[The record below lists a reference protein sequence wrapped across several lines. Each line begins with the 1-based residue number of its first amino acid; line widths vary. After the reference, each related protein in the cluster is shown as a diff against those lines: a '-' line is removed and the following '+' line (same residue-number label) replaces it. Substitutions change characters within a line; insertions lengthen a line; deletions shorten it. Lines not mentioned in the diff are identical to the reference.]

1 MEKNSEEKYLDN
13 IVKLFPAPSIDQLK
27 KDIET
32 AKKIEPKFRTKYVN
46 KFIEKYS
53 KVEINNKTADQMIH
67 EIISQLIKEK
77 KDFNLLMQIYL
88 KTADSE
94 LAIGILKKFYIL
106 NDKSP
111 KKIENGD
118 FEIKLDGN
126 TNNIEFGVDLLCLY
140 DKEHFFKKFIK
151 GIFAYFKLI
160 FDNDYFHQYVNKE
173 ILKKMN
179 NPKDYFDNEFEIY
192 NSLYNILNDMNRAI
206 YKETDNFEKCKN
218 KEEEAKVKK
227 LPRNK
232 YRLFAVQ
239 SQIHKTPGILDIY
252 DKSNSD
258 DEIVSKLKTLID
270 NNIDNDQLN
279 ILLMQIENYLN
290 NEKMLEENKKFKEE
304 ISKDKAQ
311 NYFISKALQNY
322 EKDKEK
328 LNKKISELK
337 SNVNNNNKVI
347 TELKSN
353 VNNNNKVITELKSSI
368 NVLNNK
374 VSTLEKK
381 VNFMEPVVIS
391 LICRKAINYCII
403 KILKEYENKIMVT
416 VTNNHYGKKVYK
428 ISFTDTVNRI
438 SKEEAN
444 KLIDDLFVKKDEYN
458 EDCHLIGKEI
468 PDFYKNIWSIVKERL
483 NLEKNELIAFD
494 AIFDEKIRSEFN
506 FGARDISVSEYLDS
520 IDLSKFGN
528 KK

>member
-1 MEKNSEEKYLDN
+1 MEKNSEEKYIDN
-13 IVKLFPAPSIDQLK
+13 IAKLFPAPNIDQLK

-53 KVEINNKTADQMIH
+53 KVEIDNRKADQMIH

-94 LAIGILKKFYIL
+94 LAIDILKKFYIL

-192 NSLYNILNDMNRAI
+192 NSLYNMLNDMNRTI
-206 YKETDNFEKCKN
+206 YKKTNNFEKCEN
-218 KEEEAKVKK
+218 KGEEAKVKK
-227 LPRNK
+227 LPEIK
-232 YRLFAVQ
+232 YKLLVIQAQ
-239 SQIHKTPGILDIY
+239 LHKTPGILDIY
-252 DKSNSD
+252 KKSNSD
-258 DEIVSKLKTLID
+258 NEIVANLKTLID
-270 NNIDNDQLN
+270 NNEDNDQLN
-279 ILLMQIENYLN
+279 ILLMHIEDYLQN
-290 NEKMLEENKKFKEE
+290 KKMLEENKKFKEE

-311 NYFISKALQNY
+311 NYFISKTLQNY

-328 LNKKISELK
+328 LNKEISELK
-337 SNVNNNNKVI
+337 SN
-347 TELKSN
+347 
-353 VNNNNKVITELKSSI
+353 I

-374 VSTLEKK
+374 VMTLEKK
-381 VNFMEPVVIS
+381 VKFMEPIVIS

-403 KILKEYENKIMVT
+403 KILKEYENKIIVT
-416 VTNNHYGKKVYK
+416 VSNNHYGKKVYK
-428 ISFTDTVNRI
+428 ISFTDTVNKI

-444 KLIDDLFVKKDEYN
+444 KLIDDLFDKKDEYN
-458 EDCHLIGKEI
+458 EDSHLIGKEI
-468 PDFYKNIWSIVKERL
+468 PDFYKNIWSIVKARL
-483 NLEKNELIAFD
+483 NLEKSGLIAFD
-494 AIFDEKIRSEFN
+494 AIFNEKIRSEFN
-506 FGARDISVSEYLDS
+506 FGVKDVSVSDYLDS
-520 IDLSKFGN
+520 ISQ
-528 KK
+528 